1 MLLRNFAVQHQM
13 MLISKFV
20 TKVLFMTRT
29 VDFAQTQRL
38 SERVSQVRNFLE
50 QLSPALASKETSALL
65 TAVVS

>member
-1 MLLRNFAVQHQM
+1 
-13 MLISKFV
+13 
-20 TKVLFMTRT
+20 MTRT
-29 VDFAQTQRL
+29 VDFAQTRRL